1 MEDENK
7 NSPLNEKA
15 TEPMGEMIEE
25 ISNSIK
31 KKEIQNQVLRKIVL
45 EINQQIKKKSL

>member
-1 MEDENK
+1 MEEEIKKSLTTEEAN
-7 NSPLNEKA
+7 
-15 TEPMGEMIEE
+15 EPMGEMIEE

>member
-1 MEDENK
+1 MEDEIK
-7 NSPLNEKA
+7 KSLTKEE
-15 TEPMGEMIEE
+15 TDEPMGDMIED

-45 EINQQIKKKSL
+45 EIKQQINKKSP